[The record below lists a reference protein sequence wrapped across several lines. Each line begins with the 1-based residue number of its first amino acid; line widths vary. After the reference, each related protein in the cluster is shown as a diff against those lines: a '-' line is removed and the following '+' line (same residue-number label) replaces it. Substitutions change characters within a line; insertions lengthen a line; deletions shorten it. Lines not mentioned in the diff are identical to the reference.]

1 MVEIF
6 RGLPVFSVS
15 ELGSLLDR
23 ELERSFHDIWVEGE
37 VSNFSLSPSGHCYF
51 RMKDGEAVVRA
62 AFFRQHAV
70 RLPFKLENGMALLV
84 RGRLGFYGKSGEL
97 QLYVSHAEPYGIGA
111 LQMAL
116 EQSKKRLLADGLT
129 DPSRKRAI
137 PRFPGR
143 VGIVTSAEG
152 AAIRDIISVLER
164 RSAPFEVIVAH
175 SPVQGGQAPERL
187 AAAMKSL
194 FRTRGVELII
204 LTRGG
209 GSFEDLNAFNDEALA
224 RLAAASPVP
233 VISAVGHETDTVL
246 TDLTADLRAPT
257 PSAAAEIISQPA
269 LEVRSS
275 LAGIIG
281 SARAAV
287 GARLSLA
294 WEKLLLF
301 DPGRQGQSL
310 IREIDRLEESR
321 DRTLSLISGKEEGRM
336 ASASASL
343 KLFAAQLHPSRLL
356 DSLSGSSDKLSSLIS
371 ALCDSAGRMTA
382 AKERIVDMSLSLISE
397 RSPLSILSRGYSV
410 IRNGAG
416 KVIGDSSEVAEG
428 ECLSVILRRGR
439 LKVSVDEKE

>member
-23 ELERSFHDIWVEGE
+23 ELERSFNDIWVEGE

-84 RGRLGFYGKSGEL
+84 RGKLGFYGKSGEL

-111 LQMAL
+111 LQIAL
-116 EQSKKRLLADGLT
+116 EQAKKRLQAEGLT
-129 DPSRKRAI
+129 DPSRKRPI
-137 PRFPGR
+137 PRFPSR

-152 AAIRDIISVLER
+152 AAVRDIISVLER
-164 RSAPFEVIVAH
+164 RSAPFEVVVAP
-175 SPVQGGQAPERL
+175 SPVQGEQAPARL

-194 FRTRGVELII
+194 FRTPGVDLII

-209 GSFEDLNAFNDEALA
+209 GSFEDLNAYNDESLA
-224 RLAAASPVP
+224 RIVSASPVP

-269 LEVRSS
+269 LELKVRLS
-275 LAGIIG
+275 GIIG
-281 SARAAV
+281 SARSAV
-287 GARLSLA
+287 SARLSLA
-294 WEKLLLF
+294 GEKLLLF
-301 DPGRQGQSL
+301 DPGRQGVS
-310 IREIDRLEESR
+310 IAREIDRLEESR
-321 DRTLSLISGKEEGRM
+321 DRTLALVTGREESRMSG
-336 ASASASL
+336 ASASL
-343 KLFAAQLHPSRLL
+343 KLFAASLHPSRLL
-356 DSLSGSSDKLSSLIS
+356 DSLSRSSERLSS
-371 ALCDSAGRMTA
+371 ALAALGASAGRMA
-382 AKERIVDMSLSLISE
+382 EAKERSVDAALSTISE
-397 RSPLSILSRGYSV
+397 RNPLSILSRGYSV
-410 IRNGAG
+410 LINNSG
-416 KVIGDSSEVAEG
+416 KVIRDSSEVTEG
-428 ECLSVILRRGR
+428 ESLSVMLRRGTLR
-439 LKVSVDEKE
+439 VSVDEKE